1 MVQRRHTQVA
11 NQNLPDSFPPRGCG
25 LKRRLAANL
34 PYFIGKIINFTE
46 FGITLESETEMCSLV
61 PALQDG
67 KLLMINYF
75 NLPEMSIVWCKNFDQ
90 QPKLSCTGANS

>member
-1 MVQRRHTQVA
+1 MVQWRHTQVA

-46 FGITLESETEMCSLV
+46 FGITLELETETCSPV
-61 PALQDG
+61 PVLQDG
-67 KLLMINYF
+67 KLLMINF